1 MSVPVVNIRIDKG
14 TNFEATFTVENSDG
28 SAFNLLNYAATA
40 KIKKHPGA
48 STSTS
53 FSTVMTVST
62 GEIKISLTAAQ
73 TAELSPGINTYDVII
88 TDSNTSAITKVFEGM
103 ARVYDSVT
111 P

>member
-14 TNFEATFTVENSDG
+14 TNFEATFTIQNSDG
-28 SAFNLLNYAATA
+28 SIFDLNGYIATA

-53 FSTVMTVST
+53 FSTTVTVST
-62 GEIKISLTAAQ
+62 GEIKATLTSAQ

-88 TDSNTSAITKVFEGM
+88 TDINTSAVTKVFEGM
-103 ARVYDSVT
+103 ARVYDSVST
-111 P
+111 